1 MMMKS
6 LTINFT
12 TSSLKMNEPT
22 QTIKLIRLQSGEDLI
37 AGLTSN
43 SESGLVM
50 LDNPMHL
57 IFKRSTQGTVMMLLP
72 WLPIELINDNIATIY
87 ESDILTVV
95 EPKPDLVEYYGNVIN
110 HTQMAMLKS
119 DQTIK
124 SLREELED
132 LNDEEED
139 EDPEGYLT
147 KEDVVEMVARKR
159 KNRLH

>member
-1 MMMKS
+1 M
-6 LTINFT
+6 
-12 TSSLKMNEPT
+12 
-22 QTIKLIRLQSGEDLI
+22 GY
-37 AGLTSN
+37 
-43 SESGLVM
+43 LV
-50 LDNPMHL
+50 L
-57 IFKRSTQGTVMMLLP
+57 FKC
-72 WLPIELINDNIATIY
+72 IELINDNIATIY

-95 EPKPDLVEYYGNVIN
+95 EPKADLVEYYGNVIN

>member
-1 MMMKS
+1 MV
-6 LTINFT
+6 L
-12 TSSLKMNEPT
+12 
-22 QTIKLIRLQSGEDLI
+22 
-37 AGLTSN
+37 
-43 SESGLVM
+43 

-57 IFKRSTQGTVMMLLP
+57 IFKRTTQGTVMMLLP

-119 DQTIK
+119 DKVIK
-124 SLREELED
+124 SLKEELED
-132 LNDEEED
+132 LNDDEED
-139 EDPEGYLT
+139 EDPEGRLT
-147 KEDVVEMVARKR
+147 KEDVMEMIDRKR